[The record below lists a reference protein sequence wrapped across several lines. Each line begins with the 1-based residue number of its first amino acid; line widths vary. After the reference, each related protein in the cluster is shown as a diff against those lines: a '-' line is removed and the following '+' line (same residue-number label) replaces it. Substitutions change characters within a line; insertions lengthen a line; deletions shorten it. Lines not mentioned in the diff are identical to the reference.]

1 MEIASQL
8 RAQAATSERNHRK
21 QRMASR
27 SEQNLF
33 EFVGLRTPPRR
44 TPTRQ
49 GLFLERFRQRVG
61 GSVVTFMFWERRHHG
76 SSIRSVRQ
84 VSMGKNLGRE
94 T

>member
-49 GLFLERFRQRVG
+49 GFFSNG
-61 GSVVTFMFWERRHHG
+61 FDSVSGAPSTFMFWERRNHG

-84 VSMGKNLGRE
+84 VSMGKDLGRE